1 MASRFTKLHS
11 GFPGLRL
18 FIHEKQSAN
27 GYRNAQQSCA
37 CTSSCSCTSRSS
49 CWRTYGASAELLPSV
64 IKLSALYPYGFDL
77 SIHFNTAKT
86 ESAKKHKTL
95 SRSGRGFVNNH
106 SGFILKRH
114 AANGNGVAVAD
125 AERLHAFVDP
135 GVTQRLVEIHPALVV
150 GEVDGRNEA
159 VHPRAGDVPDA
170 VVLFDLHILG

>member
-1 MASRFTKLHS
+1 MHGVDLPFALAEVLGHVLKLNQKRTLLTNKKAGCHS
-11 GFPGLRL
+11 GIPLHKTALRISRTAP

-125 AERLHAFVDP
+125 AERLHALVDP
-135 GVTQRLVEIHPALVV
+135 GVTQ
-150 GEVDGRNEA
+150 
-159 VHPRAGDVPDA
+159 
-170 VVLFDLHILG
+170 